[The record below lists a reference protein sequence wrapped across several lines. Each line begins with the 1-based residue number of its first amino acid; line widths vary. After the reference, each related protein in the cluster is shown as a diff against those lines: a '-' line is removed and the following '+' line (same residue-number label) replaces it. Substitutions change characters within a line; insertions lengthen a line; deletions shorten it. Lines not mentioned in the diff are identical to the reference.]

1 MGPAEGSRL
10 KRPVVLV
17 GMMGSGKS
25 AVGRAVAKRVGAPF
39 VDCDREIEIAE
50 GSSIA
55 DLFARRGEDYFRES
69 EARALE
75 RILSGP
81 AAIVAAGGGT
91 FMNEENRR
99 MIDSM
104 GVSLWLEVDLEL
116 LWSRVR
122 HKSTRP
128 LLSTPNPK
136 ETLEALL
143 AAREPVYRKAA
154 LSIRAEPGYAVSKTA
169 TLVVAKLADASARL
183 GIFSEES

>member
-1 MGPAEGSRL
+1 MGPAKASNL

-25 AVGRAVAKRVGAPF
+25 AVGRTVAKSLGAPF
-39 VDCDREIEIAE
+39 ADCDREIEHAE

-55 DLFARRGEDYFRES
+55 EMFARRGEDYFREA
-69 EARALE
+69 EARALK
-75 RILSGP
+75 RILSGS
-81 AAIVAAGGGT
+81 AAVVAAGGGT
-91 FMNEENRR
+91 FLNEENRR
-99 MIDSM
+99 MIDGM
-104 GVSLWLEVDLEL
+104 GVSLWLEADLEL

-136 ETLEALL
+136 ETLATLL
-143 AAREPVYRKAA
+143 AEREPVYRKAA
-154 LSIRAEPGYAVSKTA
+154 LSVRAEPGYAVSKTA
-169 TLVVAKLADASARL
+169 KLVVAKLADASAKL

>member
-1 MGPAEGSRL
+1 MNPAQGSNL

-25 AVGRAVAKRVGAPF
+25 AVGRAVAKRLGVTF
-39 VDCDREIEIAE
+39 VDCDREIERAE

-55 DLFARRGEDYFRES
+55 EMFARRGEDHFRQAES
-69 EARALE
+69 RALE

-91 FMNEENRR
+91 FMNEDNRR

-104 GVSLWLEVDLEL
+104 GVALWLKVDLEL

-136 ETLEALL
+136 ETLATLL
-143 AAREPVYRKAA
+143 AEREPIYRKAA
-154 LSIRAEPGYAVSKTA
+154 LSVRAEPGYPISKTA
-169 TLVVAKLADASARL
+169 KLVIAKLADASAKH
-183 GIFSEES
+183 GIFSEGS